1 MLKKGTEDIIRLLL
15 DFQKPIT
22 IKELAERLHMSEKTV
37 WNRINAKN
45 LDAMLGSDVILVRKT
60 NVGMYLDGT
69 KDALDSL
76 RHKLNGAV
84 QHPAFQ
90 EEYRRNNVMMQL
102 LKADVPLPIQEL
114 SQTYLVSRKTM
125 LQDLDCLQQQLHQ
138 YQLQLIRKQNAGV
151 SITGDEIS
159 RRQLLE
165 RTILHQSVYYKDS
178 HHKSI
183 VFDEGVARVLQDI
196 AFDVYLENAISLVK
210 EIQKEL
216 VGKFTDEGSK
226 EIILQILI
234 SSHRSGQGS
243 YINRIHED
251 PCEMNLHFQ
260 EFIQLFERNHM
271 LLHHND
277 YIYLWRRCINN
288 RFVKTDAK
296 KVDDKYLILAREL
309 LSSVVDLQASEEIDY
324 LIKNLAFHICQAVKR
339 SNIGIKVN
347 NPVLNKIKQQYGKF
361 YSMVLTNVTQFEKS
375 YNISLNE
382 DEIGFITI
390 YICAIYEK
398 NISNQYY
405 KVLLVSDEG
414 VGQTQLLSMQVM
426 NHFHNLL
433 IHDTCNS
440 LMLNEHKLEDCDFI
454 ISTCS
459 LLLKH
464 EYMEK
469 LIRIS
474 NFIGEDDI
482 QHISEQILR
491 VGSQRLQKKV
501 KQEPYDAI
509 DFKYFESHQRSRE
522 EIFTTYLS
530 RAEQFGYCDHIYM
543 QTVFEREQ
551 RASTSIGKRIAIP
564 HGDDAHIMKPAV
576 FIVRNDVPV
585 DWGNEQVDIVLFLI
599 LKFTDIQQN
608 KRFFMRLYSCI
619 EKSELIRTIDG
630 PEKLDILKHY
640 IMEGGNG

>member
-1 MLKKGTEDIIRLLL
+1 M
-15 DFQKPIT
+15 
-22 IKELAERLHMSEKTV
+22 
-37 WNRINAKN
+37 
-45 LDAMLGSDVILVRKT
+45 
-60 NVGMYLDGT
+60 
-69 KDALDSL
+69 
-76 RHKLNGAV
+76 
-84 QHPAFQ
+84 
-90 EEYRRNNVMMQL
+90 
-102 LKADVPLPIQEL
+102 
-114 SQTYLVSRKTM
+114 
-125 LQDLDCLQQQLHQ
+125 
-138 YQLQLIRKQNAGV
+138 
-151 SITGDEIS
+151 
-159 RRQLLE
+159 
-165 RTILHQSVYYKDS
+165 
-178 HHKSI
+178 
-183 VFDEGVARVLQDI
+183 
-196 AFDVYLENAISLVK
+196 
-210 EIQKEL
+210 
-216 VGKFTDEGSK
+216 
-226 EIILQILI
+226 
-234 SSHRSGQGS
+234 
-243 YINRIHED
+243 
-251 PCEMNLHFQ
+251 
-260 EFIQLFERNHM
+260 
-271 LLHHND
+271 
-277 YIYLWRRCINN
+277 
-288 RFVKTDAK
+288 
-296 KVDDKYLILAREL
+296 
-309 LSSVVDLQASEEIDY
+309 
-324 LIKNLAFHICQAVKR
+324 
-339 SNIGIKVN
+339 N

-405 KVLLVSDEG
+405 KVLFVSDEG
-414 VGQTQLLSMQVM
+414 VGQTQLLSMQIM

-482 QHISEQILR
+482 QQISEQILK
-491 VGSQRLQKKV
+491 VGSQKLQKKV

-530 RAEQFGYCDHIYM
+530 IAEQFGYCDQNYM

-576 FIVRNDVPV
+576 FIVRNDVPI

-630 PEKLDILKHY
+630 PEKLDVLKHY